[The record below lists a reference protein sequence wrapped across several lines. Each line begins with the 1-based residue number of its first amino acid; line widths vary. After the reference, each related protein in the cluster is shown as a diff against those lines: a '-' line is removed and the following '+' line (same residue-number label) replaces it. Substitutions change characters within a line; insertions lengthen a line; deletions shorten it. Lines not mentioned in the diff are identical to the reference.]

1 MSTFSLKKN
10 GGGGGRPSQFKG
22 HVKNVKVERVS
33 TITFMRDH
41 ANLDP
46 ELFCACLGENAP
58 SQKSEHWGQD

>member
-1 MSTFSLKKN
+1 MSTFSLKKKKLER
-10 GGGGGRPSQFKG
+10 RPSQLKG